1 MRSLFEHGQDLL
13 KCLWSVSYR
22 TDDEVCGQMFV
33 VIIAALP
40 ATNPFIVRC
49 RYENVSS

>member
-1 MRSLFEHGQDLL
+1 VSG
-13 KCLWSVSYR
+13 SVSHR
-22 TDDEVCGQMFV
+22 TDGEVCGQMPSL
-33 VIIAALP
+33 IIAAPP